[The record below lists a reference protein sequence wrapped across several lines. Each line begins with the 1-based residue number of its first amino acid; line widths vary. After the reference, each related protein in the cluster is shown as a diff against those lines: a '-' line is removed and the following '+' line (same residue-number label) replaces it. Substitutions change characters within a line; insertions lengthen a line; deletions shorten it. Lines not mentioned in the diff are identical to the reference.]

1 MLARL
6 PLRSA
11 PGVNWAESPET
22 AYMRCD
28 NRVVTAEDFRALALT
43 HAAAVEGAHMG
54 HPDFRLNGRIFA
66 TLTSDGARG
75 MVNLTLEQQREFL
88 KEDRAVFVPA
98 SGGWGR
104 QGCTMV
110 ALSAAKPAI
119 VRAAMTLAWE
129 NVEQLPPPRSRS
141 VRKKRP

>member
-1 MLARL
+1 
-6 PLRSA
+6 
-11 PGVNWAESPET
+11 
-22 AYMRCD
+22 MRCD

-75 MVNLTLEQQREFL
+75 MVKLTPEQQREFL
-88 KEDRAVFVPA
+88 KQDAAFEPA
-98 SGGWGR
+98 SGAWGR
-104 QGCTMV
+104 QGSTMV
-110 ALSAAKPAI
+110 SLARAKTTT

-129 NVEQLPPPRSRS
+129 NAEQLPPPKSRRTP
-141 VRKKRP
+141 RKQR